1 MASLEKKPEV
11 FVVASA
17 IGIYGDRGDEDIDE
31 NSTHGT
37 GFLTDTAT
45 IWESSADAARE
56 AGIRTIHL
64 RTGIVLSPKGGALG
78 RMLFPFKMGAGG
90 PIGSG
95 KQWMSWISMD
105 DHIAAVQH
113 LMMTKNCEGMYNLTS
128 PNPVRQKTFAKTLG
142 RVLRRPAF
150 APLPGF
156 FVRIIFFSKYTNH
169 NIIFIIIS

>member
-1 MASLEKKPEV
+1 MLQCNRNLW
-11 FVVASA
+11 
-17 IGIYGDRGDEDIDE
+17 DRGDEDIDE

-37 GFLTDTAT
+37 GFLTDTAKYG
-45 IWESSADAARE
+45 SHPRDVARE

-113 LMMTKNCEGMYNLTS
+113 LMMTKNCEGMYNLTLLIQ
-128 PNPVRQKTFAKTLG
+128 VRQKTLQKHWA
-142 RVLRRPAF
+142 
-150 APLPGF
+150 
-156 FVRIIFFSKYTNH
+156 S
-169 NIIFIIIS
+169 S